1 MHGFRS
7 FFTPLTGVL
16 FTFQSPY
23 YTLSVAKE
31 YLALGGG
38 PPRFIRASARL
49 VLLENSARRSS
60 RFAYG
65 AITRSG
71 STFQKIPLRDDLLT
85 PSGICSPHAAL
96 TTPDAQRLQAYM
108 HRV

>member
-7 FFTPLTGVL
+7 CFTPLNGVL

-49 VLLENSARRSS
+49 VLLENSARRPS

-65 AITRSG
+65 AITLFG
-71 STFQKIPLRDDLLT
+71 STFQEIPLRDDLFT
-85 PSGICSPHAAL
+85 PSGIRSPHAAL
-96 TTPDAQRLQAYM
+96 ATPGAQRLRACM